1 MKKLLLFT
9 VIIGVFFSCETE
21 SKNNKALEE
30 EKKTIPLIKT
40 KISSN
45 LNISI
50 LLDLS
55 DRIDTIKYS
64 NLSMEF
70 YNRDVG
76 YLKSVAEAFSNIISY
91 KKSRHLDDKIQL
103 YFDPEPM
110 NSEINDLSNKLK
122 FHVNRNNGTLKYI
135 NEISDTYSSIGLNI
149 YKQALKDDNYVG
161 SDTWG
166 FFKNKVQDYC
176 IDKNYRNIL
185 VILTDGYIFYEDSNL
200 NEDNLST
207 YITPKKIR
215 RKSLNKSNWRTVM
228 ESENH
233 GFIAIEQD
241 LSKLEILVLGINPS
255 NNSNNDYDYDVLKK
269 YWSDW
274 LFEMGVLKENFA
286 FKTAELPSN
295 MDKIIKAFI
304 SKNK

>member
-1 MKKLLLFT
+1 MKKLLLLA
-9 VIIGVFFSCETE
+9 VITGLFFSCGSETKNKE
-21 SKNNKALEE
+21 SSEEVNNQP
-30 EKKTIPLIKT
+30 PLIKT
-40 KISSN
+40 KNAPN

-76 YLKSVAEAFSNIISY
+76 YLQSVAKAFSGITRT
-91 KKSRHLDDKIQL
+91 KKSRKLNDKIQL
-103 YFDPEPM
+103 YFDPEPL
-110 NSEINDLSNKLK
+110 NTEINELSNKLK
-122 FHVNRNNGTLKYI
+122 FHVTRGNGTLKYI
-135 NEISDTYSSIGLNI
+135 DDISDEYLLGGLSI
-149 YKQALKDDNYVG
+149 YKQALKDNKYVG

-207 YITPKKIR
+207 YITPTTIR
-215 RKSLNKSNWRTVM
+215 RKGLNRSDWRAVM
-228 ESENH
+228 ETQKH
-233 GFIAIEQD
+233 GFIPLDKD
-241 LSKLEILVLGINPS
+241 LSNLEILVLGINPS
-255 NNSNNDYDYDVLKK
+255 KNINNKYDYDVLKK

-274 LFEMGVLKENFA
+274 VYSMGVKPGNFA

-304 SKNK
+304 SN